1 MAPVPASLV
10 VREESSIIEIHAQL
24 PSVANFTYISSCI
37 ERESVCVRE
46 RESESVRACERERER
61 DRWKKEGGKERNK
74 GRKEGRRIRERG
86 RPIRGCVQLVSRESE
101 GRSARIPLAAK
112 RG

>member
-24 PSVANFTYISSCI
+24 PSVANFTYISSCT
-37 ERESVCVRE
+37 ERESVCVKE

-74 GRKEGRRIRERG
+74 GRKEDKRERSTDT
-86 RPIRGCVQLVSRESE
+86 RL
-101 GRSARIPLAAK
+101 RSA
-112 RG
+112 G